1 MSRLVAGWLFLLCG
15 LFVVLPV
22 AAAEIDVKEARI
34 SLGEEGWQLDAEF
47 TIELG
52 PRFEEI
58 VARGVPLHFIA
69 EFELTRTRWYWA
81 DEHVA
86 GQKKTWR
93 LAYNALTRQY
103 RLYTGS
109 LHQSFDTLN
118 EALAVLSR
126 LRDWPVA
133 DEALLKPGEA
143 YNAAV
148 RMRLDVSQ
156 LPKPFQ
162 INSIGGKDWNVAAQ
176 VKRWSFTPPAVAE
189 SPAR

>member
-15 LFVVLPV
+15 LFILPA
-22 AAAEIDVKEARI
+22 AAAEIDVKAAQI

-47 TIELG
+47 AIELG

-58 VARGVPLHFIA
+58 VAHGVPLYFVA
-69 EFELTRTRWYWA
+69 EFELTRARWYWA

-86 GQKKTWR
+86 GQTKTWR

-103 RLYTGS
+103 RLYSGS
-109 LHQSFDTLN
+109 LHQSFDTLD
-118 EALAVLSR
+118 EALAVLAR

-133 DEALLKPGEA
+133 DKALLKPGEA
-143 YNAAV
+143 YNVAV
-148 RMRLDVSQ
+148 RLRLDLSQ

-162 INSIGGKDWNVAAQ
+162 INSLGSKDWNVAAQ
-176 VKRWSFTPPAVAE
+176 VKRWSFMPPAVTE
-189 SPAR
+189 SAAK